1 MFRNYE
7 EMRAQAA
14 AMGPVPVSV
23 AAADD
28 RAVVRAVKIA
38 VEMGM
43 IRPILAGREDKIR
56 VLLQEEGLPG
66 DIRVLDSPDPPSAA
80 LAAVER
86 VRAGEA
92 RVLVKGLVNTSD
104 FMRAVLDRNVGLRVG
119 KLVCG
124 LAVFEIPGEKK
135 LLYQADGGV
144 NVAPGLP
151 EKREILVESLEA
163 MAKFGIL
170 SPKVAVLT
178 ANEQVNPKMPA
189 TLDAAELVRM
199 SREPGFPPCVV
210 EGPIAMDVALDPE
223 MARRKGLKSE
233 VSGDVDLYLM
243 PNIESGNIMG
253 KLLVHYMKAKMA
265 GIVLG
270 VSAPVVLTSRGEP
283 PDGKV
288 NSVALACLASKGVRP
303 HL

>member
-1 MFRNYE
+1 MFRDYA
-7 EMRAQAA
+7 EMRARAA
-14 AMGPVPVSV
+14 GMGPIPVSV

-28 RAVVRAVKIA
+28 RAVIRAVKIA

-43 IRPILAGREDKIR
+43 IRPILAGGEEKIR
-56 VLLQEEGLPG
+56 TLLEEEGLSG
-66 DIRVLDSPDPPSAA
+66 EVRVVDSPDAPSAA
-80 LAAVER
+80 LRAVER
-86 VRAGEA
+86 VKSGEA
-92 RVLVKGLVNTSD
+92 RVLVKGQVNTSD
-104 FMRAVLDRNVGLRVG
+104 FMRAVLDKNVGLRTG
-119 KLVCG
+119 RLVCG

-135 LLYQADGGV
+135 LVFQADGGV

-151 EKREILVESLEA
+151 EKRQILLESLSA
-163 MAKFGIL
+163 MARFGIER
-170 SPKVAVLT
+170 PKVAVLT

-189 TLDAAELVRM
+189 TVDAAELARM
-199 SREPGFPPCVV
+199 SREEGFPPCVV

-223 MARRKGLKSE
+223 MARRKGLHSE

-288 NSVALACLASKGVRP
+288 NSIALACLAS
-303 HL
+303 

>member
-1 MFRNYE
+1 MFRDYA
-7 EMRAQAA
+7 EMRARAA

-28 RAVVRAVKIA
+28 RGVVRAVRIA

-43 IRPILAGREDKIR
+43 IRPILVGRGAKIR
-56 VLLQEEGLPG
+56 TLLEEEGLAG
-66 DIRVLDSPDPPSAA
+66 EFQVVDSPDAPSAA

-86 VRAGEA
+86 VRRGEA
-92 RVLVKGLVNTSD
+92 RVLVKGQVNTSD
-104 FMRAVLDRNVGLRVG
+104 FMRAVLDRDVGLRTG

-135 LLYQADGGV
+135 LVFQADGGV
-144 NVAPGLP
+144 NVAPGLS
-151 EKREILVESLEA
+151 EKRQILLESLEA
-163 MAKFGIL
+163 MARFGI
-170 SPKVAVLT
+170 SCPKVAVLT

-189 TLDAAELVRM
+189 TVDASELVRM
-199 SREPGFPPCVV
+199 SREEGFPPCVV

-223 MARRKGLKSE
+223 MARRKGLDST

-253 KLLVHYMKAKMA
+253 KLLVHYVKAKMA

-270 VSAPVVLTSRGEP
+270 VSAPVVLTSRGESP
-283 PDGKV
+283 EGKV
-288 NSVALACLASKGVRP
+288 NSIALACLATKQP
-303 HL
+303 A

>member
-1 MFRNYE
+1 MFRDYA
-7 EMRAQAA
+7 EMRARAA
-14 AMGPVPVSV
+14 EMGPVPVSV

-28 RAVVRAVKIA
+28 RGVVRAVRIA

-43 IRPILAGREDKIR
+43 IRPILVGQEAKIR
-56 VLLQEEGLPG
+56 TLLEEEGLAG
-66 DIRVLDSPDPPSAA
+66 EFQVVDSPDAPSAA

-86 VRAGEA
+86 VRRGEA
-92 RVLVKGLVNTSD
+92 RVLVKGQVNTSD
-104 FMRAVLDRNVGLRVG
+104 FMRAVLDRDVGLRTG

-135 LLYQADGGV
+135 LVFQADGGV
-144 NVAPGLP
+144 NVAPGLS
-151 EKREILVESLEA
+151 EKRQILLESLEA
-163 MAKFGIL
+163 MARFGI
-170 SPKVAVLT
+170 SCPKVAVLT

-189 TLDAAELVRM
+189 TVDASELVRM
-199 SREPGFPPCVV
+199 SREEGFPPCVV

-223 MARRKGLKSE
+223 MARRKGLGSA

-253 KLLVHYMKAKMA
+253 KLLVHYVKAKMA

-270 VSAPVVLTSRGEP
+270 VSAPVVLTSRGESP
-283 PDGKV
+283 EGKV
-288 NSVALACLASKGVRP
+288 NSIALACLATKQ
-303 HL
+303 LA

>member
-1 MFRNYE
+1 MFRDYA
-7 EMRAQAA
+7 EMRARAA

-28 RAVVRAVKIA
+28 RGVIRAVRIA

-43 IRPILAGREDKIR
+43 IRPILAGEEKKIR
-56 VLLQEEGLPG
+56 TLLDEEGVVG
-66 DIRVLDSPDPPSAA
+66 DFRVLDSPDAPSAA

-86 VRAGEA
+86 VRCGEA
-92 RVLVKGLVNTSD
+92 GVLVKGQVNTSD
-104 FMRAVLDRNVGLRVG
+104 FMRAVLDRNVGLRTG

-135 LLYQADGGV
+135 LVFQADGGV
-144 NVAPGLP
+144 NVAPGLT
-151 EKREILVESLEA
+151 EKRQILLQSLEA
-163 MAKFGIL
+163 MARFGIPC
-170 SPKVAVLT
+170 PKVAVLA

-189 TLDAAELVRM
+189 TTDAAELVRM
-199 SREPGFPPCVV
+199 SGEEGFPPCVI
-210 EGPIAMDVALDPE
+210 EGPVAMDVALDPE
-223 MARRKGLKSE
+223 MARRKGLHSS
-233 VSGDVDLYLM
+233 VSGDVDLYIM

-270 VSAPVVLTSRGEP
+270 VSAPVVLTSRGESP
-283 PDGKV
+283 EGKV
-288 NSVALACLASKGVRP
+288 NSIALACLASKQ
-303 HL
+303 LA

>member
-1 MFRNYE
+1 MFRDYA
-7 EMRAQAA
+7 EMRAEAA
-14 AMGPVPVSV
+14 AIGPVPVSV

-28 RAVVRAVKIA
+28 RGVVRAVRIA

-43 IRPILAGREDKIR
+43 IRPILVGQEAKIR
-56 VLLQEEGLPG
+56 TLLEEERVPG
-66 DIRVLDSPDPPSAA
+66 DIRVVDSPDAPSAA

-86 VRAGEA
+86 VRRGEA
-92 RVLVKGLVNTSD
+92 RVLVKGQVNTSD
-104 FMRAVLDRNVGLRVG
+104 FMRAVLDRDVGLRTG

-135 LLYQADGGV
+135 LVFQADGGV
-144 NVAPGLP
+144 NVAPGLS
-151 EKREILVESLEA
+151 EKRRILLESLEA
-163 MAKFGIL
+163 MARFGI
-170 SPKVAVLT
+170 SCPKVAVLT

-189 TLDAAELVRM
+189 TVDASELVRM
-199 SREPGFPPCVV
+199 SREEGFPPCVV

-223 MARRKGLKSE
+223 MARRKGLHSE
-233 VSGDVDLYLM
+233 VAGDVDLYIM

-270 VSAPVVLTSRGEP
+270 VSAPVVLTSRGESP
-283 PDGKV
+283 EGKV
-288 NSVALACLASKGVRP
+288 NSIALACLATKQ
-303 HL
+303 LA

>member
-1 MFRNYE
+1 MFRDYAG
-7 EMRAQAA
+7 MRAQAA

-23 AAADD
+23 AAAAD
-28 RAVVRAVKIA
+28 RGVVRAVKIA

-43 IRPILAGREDKIR
+43 IRPILVGEEGKIR
-56 VLLQEEGLPG
+56 ALLEEERVPG
-66 DIRVLDSPDPPSAA
+66 DIRVVDSPDAPSAA

-86 VRAGEA
+86 VKSGEA
-92 RVLVKGLVNTSD
+92 RVLVKGQVNTSD
-104 FMRAVLDRNVGLRVG
+104 FMRAVLDRNVGLRTG

-135 LLYQADGGV
+135 LVFQADGGV
-144 NVAPGLP
+144 NVAPGLA
-151 EKREILVESLEA
+151 EKTQILVQSLEA
-163 MAKFGIL
+163 LARFGIPC
-170 SPKVAVLT
+170 PKVAVLT
-178 ANEQVNPKMPA
+178 ANEQMNPKMPA
-189 TLDAAELVRM
+189 TVDAAELVRM
-199 SREPGFPPCVV
+199 SREEGFPPCVV

-223 MARRKGLKSE
+223 MARRKGLKSQ
-233 VSGDVDLYLM
+233 VSGDVDLYIM

-270 VSAPVVLTSRGEP
+270 VSAPVVLTSRGES

-288 NSVALACLASKGVRP
+288 NSIALACLASEGGA
-303 HL
+303 

>member
-1 MFRNYE
+1 MFRDYA
-7 EMRAQAA
+7 EMRARAA
-14 AMGPVPVSV
+14 GMGPIPVSV

-28 RAVVRAVKIA
+28 RAVIRAVKIA

-43 IRPILAGREDKIR
+43 IRPILVGGEEKIR
-56 VLLQEEGLPG
+56 TLLEEEGLTG
-66 DIRVLDSPDPPSAA
+66 EVRVVDSPDAPSAA
-80 LAAVER
+80 LRAVER
-86 VRAGEA
+86 VKSGEA
-92 RVLVKGLVNTSD
+92 RVLVKGQVNTSD
-104 FMRAVLDRNVGLRVG
+104 FMRAVLDKNVGLRTG
-119 KLVCG
+119 RLVCG

-135 LLYQADGGV
+135 LVFQADGGV

-151 EKREILVESLEA
+151 EKRQILLESLSA
-163 MAKFGIL
+163 MARFGIER
-170 SPKVAVLT
+170 PKVAVLT

-189 TLDAAELVRM
+189 TVDAAELARM
-199 SREPGFPPCVV
+199 SREEGFPPCVV

-223 MARRKGLKSE
+223 MARRKGLHSE

-288 NSVALACLASKGVRP
+288 NSIALACLAS
-303 HL
+303 

>member
-1 MFRNYE
+1 
-7 EMRAQAA
+7 
-14 AMGPVPVSV
+14 
-23 AAADD
+23 
-28 RAVVRAVKIA
+28 
-38 VEMGM
+38 
-43 IRPILAGREDKIR
+43 
-56 VLLQEEGLPG
+56 
-66 DIRVLDSPDPPSAA
+66 
-80 LAAVER
+80 
-86 VRAGEA
+86 
-92 RVLVKGLVNTSD
+92 
-104 FMRAVLDRNVGLRVG
+104 MRAVLDKNVGLRTG
-119 KLVCG
+119 RLVCG

-135 LLYQADGGV
+135 LVFQADGGV

-151 EKREILVESLEA
+151 EKRQILLESLSA
-163 MAKFGIL
+163 MARFGIER
-170 SPKVAVLT
+170 PKVAVLT

-189 TLDAAELVRM
+189 TVDAAELARM
-199 SREPGFPPCVV
+199 SREEGFPPCVV

-223 MARRKGLKSE
+223 MARRKGLHSE

-288 NSVALACLASKGVRP
+288 NSIALACLAS
-303 HL
+303 